1 MGVLQES
8 SLRHTEPASWPRSLR
23 KPDAS
28 LAGRSRL
35 HTISPAWCATQGS
48 LGSKKG
54 LIIKKDFF
62 PELQWGTGTVRVKDG
77 WLHKDHPKGN

>member
-1 MGVLQES
+1 MPLWLVEADYTPSAPPGVPL
-8 SLRHTEPASWPRSLR
+8 
-23 KPDAS
+23 K
-28 LAGRSRL
+28 
-35 HTISPAWCATQGS
+35 GS